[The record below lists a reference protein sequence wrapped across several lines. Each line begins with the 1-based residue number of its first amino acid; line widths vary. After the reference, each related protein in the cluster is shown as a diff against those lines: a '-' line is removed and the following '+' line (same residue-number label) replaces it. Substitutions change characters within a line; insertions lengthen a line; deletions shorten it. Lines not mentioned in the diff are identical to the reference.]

1 MVSTSKIFNTQY
13 FLFVYILLLNTP
25 IFSQD
30 QYYSTHYNKS
40 STNFSYNLISDLIL
54 DQNQHL
60 WIATPNHLVSYNG
73 INFKTHLI
81 ENKNRIISIQKD
93 GENRNTILFSDGKIY
108 KIEDIN
114 TPLFQLYK
122 NKKNNNFENSHRF
135 VVCNGYFF
143 EKLIH
148 HSQKFFYYFHK
159 VIDYSEANYVLS
171 YYNNRIIKINNDF
184 QFDTIYENQNTL
196 DKRIF
201 IHNKSF
207 IIFNENQPTLGIEP
221 LLNKTVPKACEF
233 EQNMPYTI
241 LEKGNQPLTIIQG
254 NKLWVLQLDTNYNYY
269 WKLLTKSVT
278 ENIIYTSIA
287 FSNDFKTIYLGSQT
301 EGLFIF
307 RKKAFNTDLA
317 SKNPPYENYYLQLD
331 IEKIGTITNGGLIIN
346 KNKKT
351 KTLHK
356 KEFFLGLN
364 QYKLNDT
371 FSLVSEFN
379 HILKVNKFTAD
390 YAIIKPA
397 NKGKNT
403 GFVEYH
409 NEILLLQLDS
419 IFAYN
424 PKTNKYRFYCLNDAH
439 TIVNKSLIYKNNLW
453 IAHCNGITIIDL
465 LSREILYRFFL
476 NNCIREL
483 NLTSAGII
491 ASSYGTGLFLIQPE
505 SLKVVSLPLDYYK
518 SLEHAHS
525 VYFDSQNRAWI
536 SSNTGLLC
544 FQKSSLLN
552 AAGKSQFEIHPQYFT
567 TWDGLIT
574 DEFNGGCDPAYIVKK
589 DGTLS
594 YPSIKGFVQFK
605 PYLINTSNPVKYFKI
620 LKSYTIADS
629 FINIDKN
636 RISLPYSSQ
645 SIKLQLQCI
654 TDKNPK
660 SLQLYYHYK
669 NKFYYIPYD
678 KLNELEIN
686 ITHEYWDEIEF
697 YTFDN
702 DQKKSLYVLKIFKD
716 VHWLNKPLN
725 FLSISILI
733 LLLLY
738 AIIKIR
744 TRAIKNKN
752 IKLQELIDLKIEEIK
767 LVNFELQEKIEKLT
781 ESNEYN
787 QLYISVINHDIY
799 APIKFI
805 NIIGDHLNNQSSKE
819 ELLDNLQLIV
829 NSTKRLQVLCS
840 NILKLISSNE
850 EIEKSFTEVNI
861 FNTIN
866 NIHQF
871 FTIGFISNKNS
882 FQNNIPN
889 HLYFVTNENIIEII
903 LTNLISNSL
912 RFTQQGTIT
921 ASAHETNEFLEITI
935 SDTGDGIPDEIKHQL
950 NQKNYK
956 ITNKNSIEYRSYG
969 FGYNLIFK
977 LLPKIKAD
985 ILIEDNLPIGT
996 SVTLKIY
1003 KSPLN

>member
-1 MVSTSKIFNTQY
+1 VVSTLKIFKTQFY
-13 FLFVYILLLNTP
+13 LFVYLLFLNTP
-25 IFSQD
+25 VFSQD

-73 INFKTHLI
+73 VSFKTHLI
-81 ENKNRIISIQKD
+81 NNKNRIISIQKD

-108 KIEDIN
+108 KIADIN
-114 TPLFQLYK
+114 SPLQQLYK

-135 VVCNGYFF
+135 VVCNEYFF

-148 HSQKFFYYFHK
+148 YPKKFIYYFHK
-159 VIDYSEANYVLS
+159 VIDWSESNYVLS
-171 YYNNRIIKINNDF
+171 YYDNRIIKINKDF
-184 QFDTIYENQNTL
+184 QFDTIYTNKITL

-207 IIFNENQPTLGIEP
+207 IIFNKNQHSIGIDP
-221 LLNKTVPKACEF
+221 LINKVIPVAVEF
-233 EQNMPYTI
+233 QQNIPYTI
-241 LEKGNQPLTIIQG
+241 LEKLNQPLTLIQG
-254 NKLWVLQLDTNYNYY
+254 KRLWILQLDTNNNYF
-269 WKLLTKSVT
+269 WKLLTNSVT

-287 FSNDFKTIYLGSQT
+287 YSNDIQTIYLGSQT

-317 SKNPPYENYYLQLD
+317 SKNPPYENYYLQLNV
-331 IEKIGTITNGGLIIN
+331 ENAGTITNGGLIIN
-346 KNKKT
+346 KNEET

-356 KEFFLGLN
+356 KDFFLGLN
-364 QYKLNDT
+364 QYEFNDT

-379 HILKVNKFTAD
+379 HILKVNKLTGD
-390 YAIIKPA
+390 YLIIKPA

-403 GFVEYH
+403 GFAKYN

-419 IFAYN
+419 IFTYN
-424 PKTNKYRFYCLNDAH
+424 PITNHCRFYCLNDAH

-453 IAHCNGITIIDL
+453 IAHCNGISIIDL
-465 LSREILYRFFL
+465 LSRKIIYRFFL

-483 NLTSAGII
+483 KLTSSGII
-491 ASSYGTGLFLIQPE
+491 ASSYGTGLFMIQPKTF
-505 SLKVVSLPLDYYK
+505 KVVSLPLDYYK

-525 VYFDSQNRAWI
+525 VFFDSQNRAWI
-536 SSNTGLLC
+536 STNTGLLC

-552 AAGKSQFEIHPQYFT
+552 AAGKSKFEIHPQYYT
-567 TWDGLIT
+567 SWDGLVT
-574 DEFNGGCDPAYIVKK
+574 DEFNGGCDPAFLIKK

-605 PYLINTSNPVKYFKI
+605 PFLINTSNPIKYFKI

-629 FINIDKN
+629 LIKIDKN
-636 RISLPYSSQ
+636 RILLPYSSQ
-645 SIKLQLQCI
+645 SIKLQLQSI

-660 SLQLYYHYK
+660 SLQLYYRYR

-686 ITHEYWDEIEF
+686 ITHEYWEEIEF

-702 DQKKSLYVLKIFKD
+702 DQKKSLYILNIYKD
-716 VHWLNKPLN
+716 VHWLSKPLY

-744 TRAIKNKN
+744 TRTINNKN
-752 IKLQELIDLKIEEIK
+752 IKLQELIDLKIQEIK
-767 LVNFELQEKIEKLT
+767 LVNLELQEKIHKLT

-850 EIEKSFTEVNI
+850 EIEDSFTDVNI

-866 NIHQF
+866 NIYQF
-871 FTIGFISNKNS
+871 FNIGFIANKNS
-882 FQNNIPN
+882 FQNNVPSQ
-889 HLYFVTNENIIEII
+889 LYFVTNESIIAII

-912 RFTQQGTIT
+912 RFTRHGTIT
-921 ASAHETNEFLEITI
+921 ASARVNSELLEITI
-935 SDTGDGIPDEIKHQL
+935 SDTGTGIPAEIKEQL

-977 LLPKIKAD
+977 LLPQLQAD
-985 ILIEDNLPIGT
+985 IHIENNLPQGT
-996 SVTLKIY
+996 KVILKLPNTIR
-1003 KSPLN
+1003 